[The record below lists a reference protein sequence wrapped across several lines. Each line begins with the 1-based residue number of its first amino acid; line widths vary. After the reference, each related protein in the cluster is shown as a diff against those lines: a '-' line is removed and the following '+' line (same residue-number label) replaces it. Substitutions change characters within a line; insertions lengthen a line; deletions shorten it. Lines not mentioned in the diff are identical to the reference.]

1 MIAAPAL
8 KKDFRYFIKQRGGLL
23 AKGRLLGIQFD
34 VLFEGGLYRSICE
47 RAVEQAMA
55 IRKAFLAAGV
65 PLYFDS
71 PTNQQ
76 FFVLTP
82 AQREALGQD
91 FAFESWGEL
100 DDGRTAVRFCTSW
113 ATRDED
119 VQALVGAIAA
129 L

>member
-1 MIAAPAL
+1 
-8 KKDFRYFIKQRGGLL
+8 
-23 AKGRLLGIQFD
+23 
-34 VLFEGGLYRSICE
+34 
-47 RAVEQAMA
+47 MA

-82 AQREALGQD
+82 AQGEALGQD